1 MIRRMR
7 PTPAEKAAAKP
18 GHYPINLEKLF
29 EDHAGAKGK
38 RQRIA

>member
-1 MIRRMR
+1 MMRGMI
-7 PTPAEKAAAKP
+7 PTPAEKAAAKR
-18 GHYPINLEKLF
+18 GHYPVTLEKPF